1 MNAAGIIQLV
11 LSLLSLVLGSLKS
24 GTVTTELQQA
34 IAGIEAAI
42 TNLEAVQ
49 GTPVTF
55 QQLESLRIEPK
66 W

>member
-1 MNAAGIIQLV
+1 MISIIT
-11 LSLLSLVLGSLKS
+11 LVLGLLGSALSAAKQN
-24 GTVTTELQQA
+24 GVAQEV

-42 TNLEAVQ
+42 AELTKVQ

-55 QQLESLRIEPK
+55 NQLESLRVEPK